1 MGGHRRLVVSRAPPS
16 RIMEDLRVGN
26 RWFMVGYLPGT
37 PRKGVHSLIL
47 LVVWKIWK
55 ESNSSTFQR
64 MERNVPSLL
73 SVIKEDARI
82 WADTGAKQLQAILP
96 TI

>member
-1 MGGHRRLVVSRAPPS
+1 MGGRRRLVVSRAPPS
-16 RIMEDLRVGN
+16 RIMEDLR
-26 RWFMVGYLPGT
+26 VGYLPGT

-55 ESNSSTFQR
+55 ERNSSTFQQ